1 MKIAIVYIFPLNG
14 AGDWGSKADRFI
26 DSYRKCPP
34 GFGHDTVIVC
44 NGCPPS
50 ISVEQKFSLLPNV
63 RLLEHDNTGKDIGGY
78 LKAAMEVPA
87 DLMIFFGAH
96 TFFKRAEWMQP
107 VLRSWFRKGD
117 TLFGATSHPGEG
129 GHIHPHIRTTGFW
142 CRPRWLLQYCPAIIG
157 NERRYEFEHG
167 QSCMTSW
174 FKNHSMTPWVV
185 CWDQEHEIHQS
196 RNISNGYQ
204 RGDQSNV
211 IFGDNH
217 TG

>member
-1 MKIAIVYIFPLNG
+1 MKIAVVYIYPLDG
-14 AGDWGSKADRFI
+14 AGEWGAKADRFANTYLQ
-26 DSYRKCPP
+26 YRP
-34 GFGHDTVIVC
+34 GFDHETVIVC
-44 NGCPPS
+44 NGGKFPG
-50 ISVEQKFSLLPNV
+50 VEQRFSLLPNV

-87 DLMIFFGAH
+87 DLMIFFGSH

-117 TLFGATSHPGEG
+117 TLFGATSHPGQ

-142 CRPRWLLQYCPAIIG
+142 CKPYWLLQYCPTIIG
-157 NERRYEFEHG
+157 NERRYELEHG
-167 QSCMTSW
+167 QSCMTNW
-174 FKNHSMTPWVV
+174 FKNHSMTPWTV
-185 CWDQEHEIHQS
+185 CWDSEHEIHQS
-196 RNISNGYQ
+196 RNIQNGYQ
-204 RGDQSNV
+204 RGDQSNI